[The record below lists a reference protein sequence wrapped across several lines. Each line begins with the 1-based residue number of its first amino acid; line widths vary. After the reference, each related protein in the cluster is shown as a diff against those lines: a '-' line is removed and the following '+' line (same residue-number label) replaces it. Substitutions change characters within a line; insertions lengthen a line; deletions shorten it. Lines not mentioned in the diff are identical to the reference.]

1 MSKFF
6 AFLLISALIIQDN
19 IGQGGVGFLED
30 NEAILLNS
38 VFKET
43 RGHFDFCGKRVMF
56 LSNGKNNKSGY
67 FEMQKDYMADA
78 SCPYDKGILYVFNEE
93 QKTRSGGYDAA
104 ILYWSKIALP
114 INDVVKK
121 VKKQSRYNALEL

>member
-1 MSKFF
+1 
-6 AFLLISALIIQDN
+6 
-19 IGQGGVGFLED
+19 
-30 NEAILLNS
+30 
-38 VFKET
+38 
-43 RGHFDFCGKRVMF
+43 MF
-56 LSNGKNNKSGY
+56 LSNGENNKSGY

-78 SCPYDKGILYVFNEE
+78 GCPYDKGILYVFNEE

-121 VKKQSRYNALEL
+121 VKKQSRYNALVL